1 MDAMNILSSVMQDPE
16 AMKKAMAIAGMLS
29 SSGALDGVMKNVSGE
44 ASSNSD
50 KSEENASVTAN
61 IGEISPKI
69 PSANAGGKVS
79 MNQRLALL
87 SAIKPYLSP
96 DKAKKLDSIIGILKL
111 IGTIEENG
119 LKLF

>member
-69 PSANAGGKVS
+69 PSAHAGGKVS

-87 SAIKPYLSP
+87 SAIKPYLSS